1 MGKARFEARLVEG
14 HQGVTVVIVPFD
26 PEAVWLQKPFRLAGR
41 RHGWLVKGTANGARF
56 NGYIG
61 DRWGRF
67 FIQLS
72 DRLCTTAG
80 ASIGDSVSIVVE
92 PTNTT
97 QAYFY
102 ALEQSK
108 MTTQPSRA
116 RTDAI
121 AFPDPTTTKRRKS
134 ATSEGQRSL
143 ATSAGLR
150 RQKPD

>member
-80 ASIGDSVSIVVE
+80 TSIGDSVSIVVE
-92 PTNTT
+92 PTNTAK
-97 QAYFY
+97 AYFY